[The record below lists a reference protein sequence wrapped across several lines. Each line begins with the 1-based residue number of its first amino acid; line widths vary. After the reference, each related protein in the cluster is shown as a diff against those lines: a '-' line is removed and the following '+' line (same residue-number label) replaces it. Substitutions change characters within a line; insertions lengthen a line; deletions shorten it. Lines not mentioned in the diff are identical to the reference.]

1 MINESGHILVV
12 DDYPTNRL
20 KLSLGLKKQ
29 GHTVAEAESGRQAL
43 DMLCAGS
50 FDLVLLDIMMPE
62 MDGYEV
68 LRQMKSN
75 PILRNVPVI
84 VISAQD
90 EIESIVKG
98 IELGAEDY
106 LPKSFDPVLLKARIG
121 ACLEKKRL
129 RDQERAFMI
138 EIQKER
144 EKSEHLL
151 LNILPVA
158 IAERLKQTE
167 DIIADNAEDVSVMFI
182 DIVDFVPLSISMPA
196 VEVVKMLNTIFSTFD
211 VLVDHYGLEKIKTNG
226 DSYMVVGGVP
236 LPRSGHLQAM
246 ANMALDVLAG
256 THQFS
261 RNDSKPF
268 QLRLGIHCG
277 PVVAGVLGTKK
288 FAYDLWGETVNIAS
302 RMESQ
307 GVPNAIQVTQDVY
320 ARLRESFLFQPR
332 GEITIKGKGNM
343 KTYLLTGRA

>member
-1 MINESGHILVV
+1 MTSEQGHILVV
-12 DDYPTNRL
+12 DDFPTNRL

-43 DMLCAGS
+43 DMLSAEP
-50 FDLVLLDIMMPE
+50 FDLVLLDILMPE
-62 MDGYEV
+62 IDGYEV
-68 LRQMKSN
+68 LRQMKGNSA
-75 PILRNVPVI
+75 LRNVPVI

-90 EIESIVKG
+90 ELESVVQG

-106 LPKSFDPVLLKARIG
+106 LPKTFDPILLKARIG

-129 RDQERAFMI
+129 RDQEQAFLT
-138 EIQKER
+138 EIQRER

-151 LNILPVA
+151 LNILPAAV
-158 IAERLKQTE
+158 AERLKQTE
-167 DIIADNAEDVSVMFI
+167 GIIADNVEDVSVMFA
-182 DIVDFVPLSISMPA
+182 DIVDFVPLSTSMPA
-196 VEVVKMLNTIFSTFD
+196 VEVVKMLNAVFSTFD
-211 VLVDHYGLEKIKTNG
+211 VLVEQYGLEKIKTSG
-226 DSYMVVGGVP
+226 DSYMVVGGLP
-236 LPRSGHLQAM
+236 IPRSGQLEAM
-246 ANMALDVLAG
+246 ADMALDVVAG
-256 THQFS
+256 TSKFS
-261 RNDSKPF
+261 RNDGKPF

-277 PVVAGVLGTKK
+277 PVVAGVIGTKK

-320 ARLRESFLFQPR
+320 ERLRDSYLFQPR
-332 GEITIKGKGNM
+332 GEITIKGKGHM